1 MAPSD
6 QRHRDP
12 LQRLDTGAMVLRGEG
27 CARSRVVEIHDFLFE
42 ILELFETHYGV
53 QIHRFYEHYSQK
65 NMDQPKPRLPADD
78 PPF

>member
-1 MAPSD
+1 MRPD
-6 QRHRDP
+6 
-12 LQRLDTGAMVLRGEG
+12 
-27 CARSRVVEIHDFLFE
+27 SRPVMMTIQLPTLPDEAVVEIHDFLFE

-53 QIHRFYEHYSQK
+53 QIHRFYEYYSQK